1 MGRGPSVRALVS
13 RPLMPKFIV
22 SESYLYQVEAADAD
36 AALDAFQ
43 EYAQA
48 DMSEDAALYYGVKF
62 LENQTEVEDL
72 D

>member
-1 MGRGPSVRALVS
+1 
-13 RPLMPKFIV
+13 MPKFIV

>member
-1 MGRGPSVRALVS
+1 
-13 RPLMPKFIV
+13 MPKFMV
-22 SESYLYQVEAADAD
+22 SESYLYEVEAADAD

-48 DMSEDAALYYGVKF
+48 DMTEDAALYYGVKF